1 MYKDYRK
8 FQSVS
13 GYINDDECDEDED
26 YIQGESF
33 DDFEFNSIPKN
44 LQARAEELYVSEAS
58 MNDMY
63 DAFVTYEKLG
73 RLNGNHIPILNGDW
87 AFPESGTYKGI
98 IIECVRSRKNSYEFI
113 LKFLI
118 NEKDIRY
125 IKFSPSKMSR
135 VYRSICDLISN
146 DNLYFDTNSLIGRVA
161 IVEIRN
167 QRGYNGVIYSYVDR
181 FEVLS
186 ETDEELIIEMLKTMI
201 KYYDGKYE

>member
-1 MYKDYRK
+1 
-8 FQSVS
+8 
-13 GYINDDECDEDED
+13 
-26 YIQGESF
+26 
-33 DDFEFNSIPKN
+33 
-44 LQARAEELYVSEAS
+44 
-58 MNDMY
+58 
-63 DAFVTYEKLG
+63 
-73 RLNGNHIPILNGDW
+73 
-87 AFPESGTYKGI
+87 
-98 IIECVRSRKNSYEFI
+98 
-113 LKFLI
+113 
-118 NEKDIRY
+118 
-125 IKFSPSKMSR
+125 MSR

>member
-1 MYKDYRK
+1 MYRDRRRY
-8 FQSVS
+8 QSVS
-13 GYINDDECDEDED
+13 DYINDEEYDEDEEG
-26 YIQGESF
+26 IQGESF
-33 DDFEFNSIPKN
+33 DDFEFTTIPQN
-44 LQARAEELYVSEAS
+44 LQDRAEELYMSEAS
-58 MNDMY
+58 MNNMY
-63 DAFVTYEKLG
+63 DAFVTYENLG
-73 RLNGNHIPILNGDW
+73 RLDGNHIPVLNGDW
-87 AFPESGTYKGI
+87 AFPESGVYKGI
-98 IIECVRSRKNSYEFI
+98 ILECERSRKNSYEFI

-118 NEKDIRY
+118 NEKDVRY

-167 QRGYNGVIYSYVDR
+167 QRGYNGVIYSNVDH

-201 KYYDGKYE
+201 KYYDEKYE